1 MIKDASLGHGHMSG
15 NNESFNHA
23 IASILKSYLDKHQ
36 GFLPENLYEMIIQ
49 RVEQP
54 LIDTI
59 LEQTGGNLSKA
70 AKILG
75 LSRITLRKK
84 MSTKIR

>member
-1 MIKDASLGHGHMSG
+1 MSQS
-15 NNESFNHA
+15 NDSFNHA

-36 GFLPENLYEMIIQ
+36 GFLPVNLYNIIIQ
-49 RVEQP
+49 KVEQP
-54 LIDTI
+54 LIETI
-59 LEQTGGNLSKA
+59 LEQTDGNLSRA

-84 MSTKIR
+84 LKIIQKNK

>member
-1 MIKDASLGHGHMSG
+1 MS
-15 NNESFNHA
+15 NHNESFNHA

-36 GFLPENLYEMIIQ
+36 GFLPENLYEMIIR
-49 RVEQP
+49 RVEEP
-54 LIDTI
+54 LIETI

-84 MSTKIR
+84 IKEKTEP

>member
-1 MIKDASLGHGHMSG
+1 MSQSHD
-15 NNESFNHA
+15 SFNHA

-36 GFLPENLYEMIIQ
+36 GFLPNNLYSIIIQ
-49 RVEQP
+49 KVEQP
-54 LIDTI
+54 LIETVLD
-59 LEQTGGNLSKA
+59 QTDGNLSRA

-84 MSTKIR
+84 LKTIKNKEKTT

>member
-1 MIKDASLGHGHMSG
+1 MTQSSESL
-15 NNESFNHA
+15 NHA

-36 GFLPENLYEMIIQ
+36 GFLPNNLYEIIIQ
-49 RVEQP
+49 KVEQP
-54 LIDTI
+54 LIETI
-59 LEQTGGNLSKA
+59 LNQTNGNLSKT

-84 MSTKIR
+84 IERIKKES

>member
-1 MIKDASLGHGHMSG
+1 
-15 NNESFNHA
+15 
-23 IASILKSYLDKHQ
+23 
-36 GFLPENLYEMIIQ
+36 MIIR
-49 RVEQP
+49 RVEEP
-54 LIDTI
+54 LIETI

-84 MSTKIR
+84 INKKNT